1 MSHNP
6 GAEYYTP
13 LRTED
18 PERHQSHVPEEGYRV
33 TSIPYGGSLDFTPVA
48 AGSSSQDSYTYTY
61 RYGPPGLA
69 GLLRNRYTFACA
81 LFASIGG
88 LTFGYDQGVIANV
101 LVMKDFLERWPDVG
115 PWEKGVMTAVLELFA
130 LAGSLV
136 YGVLAD
142 RYSRRTTFFTACVV
156 FCVGSAL
163 QCGARKF
170 SDLVVGRAIGGFGV
184 GALSMLCPLYMAE
197 ISPPEF
203 RGALM
208 AMEQFSIVLGC
219 VLGFWAGFFTRGVE
233 GSASWRIPLGA
244 QLIPGLVLATGCV
257 FLPPSPRLLV
267 AQGRTD
273 DALQTLAK
281 LRLRSE
287 HEVQDDPLLR
297 IEMLEMQVEA
307 RLVRQ
312 TQNLSSSSS
321 GTGSGIG
328 LQLSEGEECLKSG
341 SFNVTAE
348 FESWA
353 RLFSKKFIDRTW
365 IGILMMVFQQWSG
378 INALLYYGPTLIR
391 EIGLKGDTVSLVVS
405 GGIGIVQ
412 FIAVLPA
419 IAYIDSV
426 GRKALLRGGGIV
438 MGCSHLAIA
447 SLVMFFGRD
456 WGSHSMAA
464 WVAVGFVYLFT
475 ASYGVSYGPIGW
487 VLPSEVFPQSV
498 RSKGVALSTASNWL
512 NNFLI
517 GLVTPALLATSP
529 SITFLIFATACFAA
543 YFWATYWIPE
553 TANVSL
559 EDIDTLF
566 GSTAGRED
574 LRIKR
579 QIERELGLHDLI
591 QELVRGSSLDVDE

>member
-1 MSHNP
+1 MSHNS
-6 GAEYYTP
+6 GAPEHYTP

-18 PERHQSHVPEEGYRV
+18 PEHHVVYSPSVHAPGEGYRIR
-33 TSIPYGGSLDFTPVA
+33 SIPYGGSLDFTPTVSNS
-48 AGSSSQDSYTYTY
+48 GPPSPDSYTYTY
-61 RYGPPGLA
+61 RYGPPGVT
-69 GLLRNRYTFACA
+69 GLLRNKYTFACA

-101 LVMKDFLERWPDVG
+101 LVMKDFLRRWPGVG

-130 LAGSLV
+130 LAGSLT

-142 RYSRRTTFFTACVV
+142 KYSRRTTFVTACVV

-163 QCGARKF
+163 QCGAHRF

-233 GSASWRIPLGA
+233 GSASWRIPLGV
-244 QLIPGLVLATGCV
+244 QLIPGITLAVGCI

-267 AQGRTD
+267 AQGRND
-273 DALQTLAK
+273 EALRTLAK

-287 HEVQDDPLLR
+287 HEAQDDPLLQ

-307 RLVRQ
+307 RLIRQ
-312 TQNLSSSSS
+312 TQGLSTSE
-321 GTGSGIG
+321 TGIDIG
-328 LQLSEGEECLKSG
+328 FK
-341 SFNVTAE
+341 
-348 FESWA
+348 SWA
-353 RLFSKKFIDRTW
+353 RLFSRKFIDRTW
-365 IGILMMVFQQWSG
+365 IGIMIMVFQQWSG
-378 INALLYYGPTLIR
+378 INALLYYGPTLVR
-391 EIGLKGDTVSLVVS
+391 EIGLKGDTISLVVS

-419 IAYIDSV
+419 IAYIDRV

-438 MGCSHLAIA
+438 MGCSHLSIA
-447 SLVMFFGRD
+447 LLVGLFGDD
-456 WGSHSMAA
+456 WASHSTAV
-464 WVAVGFVYLFT
+464 WVAVGCVYLFT

-487 VLPSEVFPQSV
+487 VLPPEVFPQSV
-498 RSKGVALSTASNWL
+498 RSKGVALSTASNWYANSVL
-512 NNFLI
+512 HSFLI
-517 GLVTPALLATSP
+517 GLVTPVLLETSA
-529 SITFLIFATACFAA
+529 SITFLIFASACFAA
-543 YFWATYWIPE
+543 YVWATYWVPE
-553 TANVSL
+553 TANVPL

-566 GSTAGRED
+566 GSTAGQDD
-574 LRIKR
+574 LRIKH

-591 QELVRGSSLDVDE
+591 QELIRGYDSDADE